1 MQIKTI
7 MRYNLIP
14 VRISKKTRDNMGGQG
29 CGEKGTLIDYG
40 KLCGVSSKIQK

>member
-1 MQIKTI
+1 

-14 VRISKKTRDNMGGQG
+14 VRISKKTRDNMGEQG